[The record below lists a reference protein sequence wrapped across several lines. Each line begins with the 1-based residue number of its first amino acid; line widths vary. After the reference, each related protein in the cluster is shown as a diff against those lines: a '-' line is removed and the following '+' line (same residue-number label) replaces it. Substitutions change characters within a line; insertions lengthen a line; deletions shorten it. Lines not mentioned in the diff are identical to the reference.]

1 MRKSFMLNF
10 IITSIVLVFYANSVS
25 AKVWVVNNNAGGP
38 GDFVSAQ
45 LAHNASS
52 TGDTLYFVGS
62 TSNYGTLLLSKKL
75 TLIGPGYFLNE
86 NQNTYS
92 NKSTA
97 SFNYI
102 YANQGNEATVTSGS
116 FQSKLIGLVIDYL
129 ELNTNDIAVVRSKI
143 QRIRNLT
150 SEDLSGLILK
160 QNYIVNLEN
169 NTYNFT
175 NSIFTNNIFAGT
187 SLYTVNSVIRNNTF
201 LTNYGSDGSNEYV
214 NNIFADYTNITFIYN
229 MDSNNLRNNIFG
241 GNKPSGSEY
250 QSGINNVFSAY
261 GNIIKSSGTS
271 DDKFQLKEG
280 SVAAGAG
287 EDGVDCGAFGGSEP
301 YILSGLPPIPVIY
314 GITIPNSV
322 NKNDG
327 LQVEI
332 KVKVQ
337 N

>member
-1 MRKSFMLNF
+1 MLNL
-10 IITSIVLVFYANSVS
+10 IITSLLLVFYANSVS

-45 LAHNASS
+45 LAHTASS
-52 TGDTLYFVGS
+52 AGDTLYFVGS

-116 FQSKLIGLVIDYL
+116 YQSKLIGLEIDYL
-129 ELNTNDIAVVRSKI
+129 ELNTNEISVVRSKI
-143 QRIRNLT
+143 LRIRNLA
-150 SEDLSGLILK
+150 SENLSGLILK
-160 QNYIVNLEN
+160 QNYIVNLEG
-169 NTYNFT
+169 NTFNFT
-175 NSIFTNNIFAGT
+175 NSIFTNNIFTGT
-187 SLYTVNSVIRNNTF
+187 FLYTVNSVIRNNTF
-201 LTNYGSDGSNEYV
+201 LKNYGSDGSNEFV
-214 NNIFADYTNITFIYN
+214 NNIFADYTTITFNFN
-229 MDSNNLRNNIFG
+229 MDANNLRNNIFG
-241 GNKPSGSEY
+241 GKNTNDTRNTI
-250 QSGINNVFSAY
+250 GINNVFDAY

-271 DDKFQLKEG
+271 DGIFQLKEG

-287 EDGVDCGAFGGSEP
+287 EEGVDCGAFGGSEP

-314 GITIPNSV
+314 GITIPSSV